1 MTPALLMM
9 IAAGAAGASGPRD
22 LIPVRDAA
30 EPDRWITVHDT
41 VMGGRSAGTLA
52 STEVGLVFAGEVS
65 LAGGGGFASAR
76 TRPRDFGLSGQTGI
90 LIRVR
95 GDGRPWNLRLR
106 TDDRY
111 DGVAWSRTFATEAG
125 VWLEITLPFAAFEPV
140 WRGRRVPDAGPLQPA
155 AVRQLGFLI
164 ADRAAG
170 PFRLEIARVA
180 AY

>member
-1 MTPALLMM
+1 MIPALWMM
-9 IAAGAAGASGPRD
+9 IAAGAAGADGPRD
-22 LIPVRDAA
+22 LVPVRDPA
-30 EPDRWITVHDT
+30 EPDRWLTVHDT
-41 VMGGRSAGTLA
+41 VMGGRSAGAVA
-52 STEVGLVFAGEVS
+52 STEAGLVFAGEVS

-76 TRPRDFGLSGQTGI
+76 TRPRDFDLGGRTGI

-106 TDDRY
+106 TDDRI
-111 DGVAWSRTFATEAG
+111 DGVAWSRTFATEPG
-125 VWLEITLPFAAFEPV
+125 VWLDIEVPFAAFEPV
-140 WRGRRVPDAGPLQPA
+140 WRGRRVAGAGPLRPA